1 MTRGWTASYPVC
13 DEDFRV
19 LTLYLRHG
27 VLSGD
32 TRLELTNAG
41 EAAAREIRKR
51 YAGCYDV
58 VVEFENHW
66 KLKMADFAS
75 KWWKI
80 EGKKQQAMR
89 RGESV
94 HGEDGT
100 ILKRRGGRGLQ
111 CDDVGYY
118 QKQPSGKA

>member
-1 MTRGWTASYPVC
+1 M
-13 DEDFRV
+13 
-19 LTLYLRHG
+19 
-27 VLSGD
+27 LSGD
-32 TRLELTNAG
+32 AGLELTNAG
-41 EAAAREIRKR
+41 EVAAREIRKR

-100 ILKRRGGRGLQ
+100 ILKRRGGGGSSVMMLVTIKNSR
-111 CDDVGYY
+111 VGRR
-118 QKQPSGKA
+118 KGWW